1 MVSGLAMKKKIK
13 NKRNIKISRRNAL
26 IGGASSILLSSAI
39 AKPAISKGIRRLT
52 MTHTWPK
59 NFPGL
64 GTSPERIAKHINQAT
79 DGEIEIKVFAAG
91 ELVPAF
97 EALDAASI
105 GVADMYNGAEY
116 YFQGKN
122 IGFNFF
128 TSVPFGM
135 TANEL
140 NAWIHHGGG
149 KELWNKL
156 SAQFN
161 VISFQ
166 SANTG
171 VQMGGWFN
179 KEITNIDDLKGLKI
193 RMPGLGGEVLRR
205 VGSAAVAIPGG
216 EIYPALQSGAID
228 ATEWVGPWNDLAFA
242 FYQVAKFYYWPGFHE
257 PGAGL
262 ATGVNLD
269 TWNSLTNTQREI
281 FKNVFSHENTYTLA
295 EFNHHNSIALNTLIN
310 KHGVQMRS
318 FSKEI
323 MDELKLKSSEVLED
337 VATKDPISNEIYL
350 SFMDNLKRLRNWSK
364 HSELAYMAS
373 RED

>member
-1 MVSGLAMKKKIK
+1 MVSGLAMKKKLK

-140 NAWIHHGGG
+140 NAWIDHGGG
-149 KELWNKL
+149 KKLWNKL

-323 MDELKLKSSEVLED
+323 MNELKLKSSEVLED

>member
-1 MVSGLAMKKKIK
+1 MKK
-13 NKRNIKISRRNAL
+13 NFKRRDFLKKAG
-26 IGGASSILLSSAI
+26 IGGAAATAVSSFPAPAI
-39 AKPAISKGIRRLT
+39 AAERIEVNCVA
-52 MTHTWPK
+52 TWGRGY
-59 NFPGL
+59 PGL
-64 GTSPERIAKHINQAT
+64 GTGAEAVSQRISDLSDGRIVVNHFAGGERVGPLDVFTEVTSGNAQMYNSADYYWVGQHP
-79 DGEIEIKVFAAG
+79 GWGFFAA
-91 ELVPAF
+91 
-97 EALDAASI
+97 
-105 GVADMYNGAEY
+105 
-116 YFQGKN
+116 
-122 IGFNFF
+122 
-128 TSVPFGM
+128 VPFGM
-135 TANEL
+135 IATEING
-140 NAWIHHGGG
+140 WIRHGGG
-149 KELWNKL
+149 QELWDELGDEFGLKNFMAGN
-156 SAQFN
+156 S
-161 VISFQ
+161 
-166 SANTG
+166 G

-179 KEITNIDDLKGLKI
+179 KEIITMDDLKGLKI

-323 MDELKLKSSEVLED
+323 IK
-337 VATKDPISNEIYL
+337 Y
-350 SFMDNLKRLRNWSK
+350 
-364 HSELAYMAS
+364 
-373 RED
+373 

>member
-26 IGGASSILLSSAI
+26 IGGASSILLSSAL

-140 NAWIHHGGG
+140 NAWIDHGGG
-149 KELWNKL
+149 KKLWNKL

-179 KEITNIDDLKGLKI
+179 KEITKIDDLKGLKI

-323 MDELKLKSSEVLED
+323 MNELKLKSSEVLED

>member
-128 TSVPFGM
+128 TSF
-135 TANEL
+135 
-140 NAWIHHGGG
+140 
-149 KELWNKL
+149 
-156 SAQFN
+156 
-161 VISFQ
+161 
-166 SANTG
+166 
-171 VQMGGWFN
+171 
-179 KEITNIDDLKGLKI
+179 
-193 RMPGLGGEVLRR
+193 
-205 VGSAAVAIPGG
+205 
-216 EIYPALQSGAID
+216 
-228 ATEWVGPWNDLAFA
+228 
-242 FYQVAKFYYWPGFHE
+242 FYFY
-257 PGAGL
+257 
-262 ATGVNLD
+262 
-269 TWNSLTNTQREI
+269 I
-281 FKNVFSHENTYTLA
+281 K
-295 EFNHHNSIALNTLIN
+295 
-310 KHGVQMRS
+310 
-318 FSKEI
+318 
-323 MDELKLKSSEVLED
+323 
-337 VATKDPISNEIYL
+337 
-350 SFMDNLKRLRNWSK
+350 
-364 HSELAYMAS
+364 
-373 RED
+373 

>member
-26 IGGASSILLSSAI
+26 IGGASSILLSSALV
-39 AKPAISKGIRRLT
+39 KPAISKGIRRLT

-140 NAWIHHGGG
+140 NAWIDHGGG

-262 ATGVNLD
+262 VTGVNLD

-323 MDELKLKSSEVLED
+323 MNELKLKSNEVLED

-350 SFMDNLKRLRNWSK
+350 SFMDNLKRLRNWSR

>member
-26 IGGASSILLSSAI
+26 IGGASSILLSSAL

-97 EALDAASI
+97 EALDAATI

-140 NAWIHHGGG
+140 NAWIDHGGG
-149 KELWNKL
+149 KKLWNKL

-179 KEITNIDDLKGLKI
+179 KEITKIDDLKGLKI

-323 MDELKLKSSEVLED
+323 MNELKLKSSEVLED

>member
-1 MVSGLAMKKKIK
+1 
-13 NKRNIKISRRNAL
+13 
-26 IGGASSILLSSAI
+26 
-39 AKPAISKGIRRLT
+39 
-52 MTHTWPK
+52 
-59 NFPGL
+59 
-64 GTSPERIAKHINQAT
+64 
-79 DGEIEIKVFAAG
+79 
-91 ELVPAF
+91 
-97 EALDAASI
+97 
-105 GVADMYNGAEY
+105 
-116 YFQGKN
+116 
-122 IGFNFF
+122 
-128 TSVPFGM
+128 
-135 TANEL
+135 
-140 NAWIHHGGG
+140 
-149 KELWNKL
+149 
-156 SAQFN
+156 
-161 VISFQ
+161 
-166 SANTG
+166 
-171 VQMGGWFN
+171 MGGWFN

-323 MDELKLKSSEVLED
+323 MNELKLKSSEVLED

-364 HSELAYMAS
+364 HSELANNYNGYCTNSNRTFKICIWIRVYQAS
-373 RED
+373 RINDLYAWNIIYCSCRLYIII

>member
-1 MVSGLAMKKKIK
+1 MVSGLAMNKKIK

-140 NAWIHHGGG
+140 NAWIDHGGG

-262 ATGVNLD
+262 VTGVNLD

-323 MDELKLKSSEVLED
+323 MNELKLKSSEVLED

>member
-26 IGGASSILLSSAI
+26 IGGASSILLSSAL

-140 NAWIHHGGG
+140 NAWIDHGGG
-149 KELWNKL
+149 KKLWNKL

-179 KEITNIDDLKGLKI
+179 KEITKIDDLKGLKI

-323 MDELKLKSSEVLED
+323 MNELKLKSSEVLED

-350 SFMDNLKRLRNWSK
+350 SFMDNLKRLRNWSR

>member
-64 GTSPERIAKHINQAT
+64 GTSPERIAKHINKAT

-140 NAWIHHGGG
+140 NAWIDHGGG
-149 KELWNKL
+149 GKLWNKL

-323 MDELKLKSSEVLED
+323 MNELKLKSSEVLED

>member
-1 MVSGLAMKKKIK
+1 MAICEIDQKLMVFNMNRRKLLKTAAVGTILATAAACGKESDNNKVSSVSTGKIEWK
-13 NKRNIKISRRNAL
+13 MV
-26 IGGASSILLSSAI
+26 
-39 AKPAISKGIRRLT
+39 T
-52 MTHTWPK
+52 TWPK

-64 GTSPERIAKHINQAT
+64 GTSPERIAKHIKQAT

-105 GVADMYNGAEY
+105 GVAGMYNGAEY

-140 NAWIHHGGG
+140 NAWIDHGGG

-156 SAQFN
+156 SSQFN

-179 KEITNIDDLKGLKI
+179 KNCRD
-193 RMPGLGGEVLRR
+193 
-205 VGSAAVAIPGG
+205 
-216 EIYPALQSGAID
+216 
-228 ATEWVGPWNDLAFA
+228 
-242 FYQVAKFYYWPGFHE
+242 
-257 PGAGL
+257 
-262 ATGVNLD
+262 
-269 TWNSLTNTQREI
+269 
-281 FKNVFSHENTYTLA
+281 
-295 EFNHHNSIALNTLIN
+295 
-310 KHGVQMRS
+310 
-318 FSKEI
+318 
-323 MDELKLKSSEVLED
+323 
-337 VATKDPISNEIYL
+337 
-350 SFMDNLKRLRNWSK
+350 
-364 HSELAYMAS
+364 
-373 RED
+373 

>member
-140 NAWIHHGGG
+140 NAWIDHGGG
-149 KELWNKL
+149 KKLWNKL
-156 SAQFN
+156 SSQFN

-269 TWNSLTNTQREI
+269 TWNSLTSTQREI

-323 MDELKLKSSEVLED
+323 MNELKLKSSEVLED

>member
-140 NAWIHHGGG
+140 NAWIDHGGG
-149 KELWNKL
+149 KKLWNKL
-156 SAQFN
+156 STQFN

-323 MDELKLKSSEVLED
+323 MNELKLKSSEVLED

>member
-140 NAWIHHGGG
+140 NAWIDHGGG
-149 KELWNKL
+149 KKLWNKL

-323 MDELKLKSSEVLED
+323 MNELKLKSSEVLED

>member
-140 NAWIHHGGG
+140 NAWIDHGGG
-149 KELWNKL
+149 KKLWNKL

-295 EFNHHNSIALNTLIN
+295 EFNHHNSIALKTLIN

-323 MDELKLKSSEVLED
+323 MNELKLKSSEVLED

>member
-26 IGGASSILLSSAI
+26 IGGASSILLSSALV
-39 AKPAISKGIRRLT
+39 KPAISKGIRRLT

-140 NAWIHHGGG
+140 NAWIDHGGG
-149 KELWNKL
+149 KKLWNKL

-281 FKNVFSHENTYTLA
+281 FKNIFSHENTYTLA

-323 MDELKLKSSEVLED
+323 MNELKLKSSEVLED

>member
-1 MVSGLAMKKKIK
+1 MTKRKIKTKKKIT
-13 NKRNIKISRRNAL
+13 RRNAL
-26 IGGASSILLSSAI
+26 IGGASSILLAGVLS
-39 AKPAISKGIRRLT
+39 KPAISKGIRRLT

-64 GTSPERIAKHINQAT
+64 GTSPERIASHINKAT
-79 DGEIEIKVFAAG
+79 DGEIEIKVYAAG

-97 EALDAASI
+97 EALDAASS
-105 GVADMYNGAEY
+105 GVADLYNGAEY

-128 TSVPFGM
+128 TAVPFGM

-140 NAWIHHGGG
+140 NAWIDHGGG
-149 KELWNKL
+149 RELWNKL

-179 KEITNIDDLKGLKI
+179 KEILSIDDLKGLKI

-205 VGSAAVAIPGG
+205 IGSAAVAIPGG

-269 TWNSLTNTQREI
+269 TWSSLTKTQREI
-281 FKNVFSHENTYTLA
+281 FQKVFSHENTYTLA
-295 EFNHHNSIALNTLIN
+295 EFNYHNSIALNTLIK
-310 KHGVQMRS
+310 KHNVVMKT
-318 FSKEI
+318 FSIEI
-323 MDELKLKSSEVLED
+323 MRELKEKSNEVLED
-337 VATKDPISNEIYL
+337 VATRESISKEIYL
-350 SFMDNLKRLRNWSK
+350 SFKDNLKRLRGWSK
-364 HSELAYMAS
+364 HSELAYMSA
-373 RED
+373 REDI

>member
-1 MVSGLAMKKKIK
+1 MKKKTLISK
-13 NKRNIKISRRNAL
+13 NKISRRDA
-26 IGGASSILLSSAI
+26 IVGGVSSVLLAGAI
-39 AKPAISKGIRRLT
+39 SKPAISKGIRRLT

-64 GTSPERIAKHINQAT
+64 GTSPERIAKHIKKAT
-79 DGEIEIKVFAAG
+79 DGEIEIKVYAAG

-97 EALDAASI
+97 EALDAVSS
-105 GVADMYNGAEY
+105 GVADLYNGAEY

-128 TSVPFGM
+128 TAVPFGM

-140 NAWIHHGGG
+140 NAWIDHGGG

-179 KEITNIDDLKGLKI
+179 KEILTIDDLKGLKI

-242 FYQVAKFYYWPGFHE
+242 FYQVTKFYYWPGFHE

-262 ATGVNLD
+262 ATGINLD
-269 TWNSLTNTQREI
+269 TWNSLTSSQREI
-281 FKNVFSHENTYTLA
+281 FMKIFAYENTYTLA

-310 KHGVQMRS
+310 KHKV
-318 FSKEI
+318 I
-323 MDELKLKSSEVLED
+323 MKTFPIEVMKELKVKSNEVLED
-337 VATKDPISNEIYL
+337 VSTRDPLTKKIYF
-350 SFMDNLKRLRNWSK
+350 SFKDNLKRLKEWSR
-364 HSELAYMAS
+364 HSELAYMSS
-373 RED
+373 REDI

>member
-1 MVSGLAMKKKIK
+1 MVSGLAMNKKIK

-140 NAWIHHGGG
+140 NAWIDHGGG
-149 KELWNKL
+149 KKLWNKL

-323 MDELKLKSSEVLED
+323 MNELKLKSSEVLED

>member
-1 MVSGLAMKKKIK
+1 MKKNFKRRDFIK
-13 NKRNIKISRRNAL
+13 KA
-26 IGGASSILLSSAI
+26 GVAAAAATAVSSFPAPAI
-39 AKPAISKGIRRLT
+39 AADRIEVNCVA
-52 MTHTWPK
+52 TWGRGY
-59 NFPGL
+59 PGL
-64 GTSPERIAKHINQAT
+64 GTGGEAVSQRISDLSDGRIIVNHYAGGERVGPLDVFTEVSSGNAQMYNSADYYWVGQHP
-79 DGEIEIKVFAAG
+79 GWGFFAA
-91 ELVPAF
+91 
-97 EALDAASI
+97 
-105 GVADMYNGAEY
+105 
-116 YFQGKN
+116 
-122 IGFNFF
+122 
-128 TSVPFGM
+128 VPFGLIS
-135 TANEL
+135 TEING
-140 NAWIHHGGG
+140 WIRHGGG
-149 KELWNKL
+149 QELWDELADGFGLKNFMAGN
-156 SAQFN
+156 S
-161 VISFQ
+161 
-166 SANTG
+166 G

-179 KEITNIDDLKGLKI
+179 KEIITMDDLKGLKI

-310 KHGVQMRS
+310 KHDVQMRS

-323 MDELKLKSSEVLED
+323 MNELKLKSSEVLED

>member
-1 MVSGLAMKKKIK
+1 MVIGGVMKKKIRSKK
-13 NKRNIKISRRNAL
+13 NNTISRRSAL
-26 IGGASSILLSSAI
+26 LGGASSILLAGSIGKPAI
-39 AKPAISKGIRRLT
+39 AKNIRRLT

-64 GTSPERIAKHINQAT
+64 GTSPERIAKHIKKAT

-105 GVADMYNGAEY
+105 GVSDMYNGAEY

-128 TSVPFGM
+128 TAVPFGM

-140 NAWIHHGGG
+140 NAWIDHGGG
-149 KELWNKL
+149 RELWNKL

-179 KEITNIDDLKGLKI
+179 KEIKNLEDLKGLKI

-205 VGSAAVAIPGG
+205 IGSAAVAIPGG

-262 ATGVNLD
+262 VTGVNLD
-269 TWNSLTNTQREI
+269 TWNSLTNNQKEI
-281 FKNVFSHENTYTLA
+281 FEKVFAFENTYTLA
-295 EFNHHNSIALNTLIN
+295 EFNHNNAIALNTLVN
-310 KHGVQMRS
+310 KHNVQMKS
-318 FSKEI
+318 FSREI
-323 MDELKLKSSEVLED
+323 MSELKIKSEEVLED
-337 VATKDPISNEIYL
+337 VATNDPLSKSIYL
-350 SFMDNLKRLRNWSK
+350 SFKDNLRRLRNWSK